1 MKDSDLECFF
11 NPPSRQLHKFGGSSL
26 ASPEAFLRVA
36 SLLEKYGG
44 VTDLIVVSAAGKT
57 TNTLIECLS
66 LFEKKSPRAYETL
79 SSLRE
84 YQTNLIENLMGFAQK
99 KTLLDAL
106 YDDLDGIEKTARSL
120 LDDPLRAWIQG
131 FGEVWS
137 ARLLC
142 ALLNQE
148 NMSAVQCDSRLFL
161 RAQRS
166 VMPEVDF
173 LASLPLLQ
181 DQLLLCGKK
190 RVVITGFM
198 AQNAQGETVLLG
210 RNGSD
215 YSATVIGALA
225 QVSCVTIWSDV
236 AGVYSADPRI
246 VPQSTLLSRIHIDEA
261 AELARL
267 GASVLHTRTL
277 QPVAGSCI
285 DLNLRCSYAP
295 QAGSTRIERIE
306 SGDCGAKIM
315 TSVDSVC
322 LLDLCVSNEIDF
334 SNTYQDIDAFLMQ
347 KQLQPLASCISEEER
362 RIQLVYTLEMVS
374 SVLHHLQNAA
384 MAVEMRLREGYSM
397 IAAVGAG
404 VTLNAA
410 HCHAFYQQLSGQPIE
425 FICESKNGLS
435 ILVILRKINTQH
447 LVMRMHQALF
457 HVKPP
462 VDLLSV
468 GYSCRL

>member
-1 MKDSDLECFF
+1 MKGSDLECFIH
-11 NPPSRQLHKFGGSSL
+11 PISRQLHKFGGSSL
-26 ASPEAFLRVA
+26 ASPEAFRRVA
-36 SLLEKYGG
+36 NLLEKNSG

-57 TNTLIECLS
+57 TNILIECLS

-79 SSLRE
+79 LDLRD
-84 YQTNLIENLMGFAQK
+84 YQVHLIESLMGRDSK
-99 KTLLDAL
+99 KALLQAL
-106 YDDLDGIEKTARSL
+106 YNDLDGIEQTAQSL
-120 LDDPLRAWIQG
+120 LDDPKRAWIQG

-148 NMSAVQCDSRLFL
+148 NMPAVQCDSRSFL

-166 VMPEVDF
+166 VMPEID
-173 LASLPLLQ
+173 LLISLPLLQ
-181 DQLLLCGKK
+181 EQLAQYAKQ

-198 AQNAQGETVLLG
+198 AQNEQGETVLLG

-225 QVSCVTIWSDV
+225 PVSSVTIWSDV

-246 VPQSTLLSRIHIDEA
+246 VSDATLLSRLHLDEA

-277 QPVAGSCI
+277 QPIAGSRV

-295 QAGSTRIERIE
+295 EAGSTRIERIE
-306 SGDCGAKIM
+306 RGEPGAKII
-315 TSVDSVC
+315 TSIESVC
-322 LLDLCVSNEIDF
+322 LLDLCISDEVDF
-334 SNTYQDIDAFLMQ
+334 SDTHQEIELFLMQ
-347 KQLQPLASCISEEER
+347 KQLQPLALCISEGER
-362 RIQLVYTLEMVS
+362 RIQLVYTLEMMH
-374 SVLHHLQNAA
+374 SVLHHLQNAGI
-384 MAVEMRLREGYSM
+384 AVEIRLREGYSM

-404 VTLNAA
+404 VSLNSS

-435 ILVILRKINTQH
+435 ILVILRKTNTQR
-447 LVMRMHQALF
+447 LVARMHHALF
-457 HVKPP
+457 QIKSPTN
-462 VDLLSV
+462 LLSV
-468 GYSCRL
+468 G